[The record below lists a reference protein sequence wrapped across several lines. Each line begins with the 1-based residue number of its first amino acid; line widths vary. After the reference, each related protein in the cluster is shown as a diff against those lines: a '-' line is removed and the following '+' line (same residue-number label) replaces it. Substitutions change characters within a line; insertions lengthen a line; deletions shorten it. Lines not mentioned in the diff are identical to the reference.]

1 ILPVPY
7 ISFPLS
13 DKRKSGLLPPTLGI
27 DSVNGLEYSQPYYWN
42 IAPNRDATLEA
53 ALITKRGVRAGGEF
67 RYLEPTYRGRLLGD
81 VLPSDRLRDRNRW
94 SYALE
99 HSASVGTPV
108 GGIGVNLNIRRVS
121 DDNYW
126 RDLGRGTQGDTQRL
140 LPADALF
147 TWGGGDQHLMLRTL
161 RWQTLQ
167 DPLAPI
173 VPPYDRLPQLQWRY
187 TPSQLGMGLDA
198 SVELDTTHFHSDRSL
213 TLQPNAQRSYA
224 LAQIS
229 RPFLWPA
236 GFVTP
241 RLQLHATS
249 YQFDTPIANGARSAS
264 RALPTFSLDS
274 GLVFE
279 RDARFFSRN
288 FVQTLEPRAFYTYTP
303 YRDQHLLPVYDTAA
317 NDFNFATL
325 YTENAY
331 GGQDRIADNNLLT
344 LGLTTRLLD
353 PDTGAEAARFGLA
366 QRLRFSDQNVTLPGE
381 PLVQERLSDIMVG
394 AAVNWT
400 PQWGFNST
408 VQFNPKTRRSER
420 STIGARYQPAPFHVV
435 SAAYRFQRN
444 TSEQIDIGWQWPL
457 ADLWGGGSSPEAE
470 RASA

>member
-1 ILPVPY
+1 
-7 ISFPLS
+7 
-13 DKRKSGLLPPTLGI
+13 
-27 DSVNGLEYSQPYYWN
+27 
-42 IAPNRDATLEA
+42 
-53 ALITKRGVRAGGEF
+53 
-67 RYLEPTYRGRLLGD
+67 
-81 VLPSDRLRDRNRW
+81 
-94 SYALE
+94 
-99 HSASVGTPV
+99 
-108 GGIGVNLNIRRVS
+108 
-121 DDNYW
+121 
-126 RDLGRGTQGDTQRL
+126 

-317 NDFNFATL
+317 NDFNFATI

-366 QRLRFSDQNVTLPGE
+366 QRLRFSDQNVTLPGDGRWCRNAC
-381 PLVQERLSDIMVG
+381 QTSWW
-394 AAVNWT
+394 A
-400 PQWGFNST
+400 
-408 VQFNPKTRRSER
+408 
-420 STIGARYQPAPFHVV
+420 
-435 SAAYRFQRN
+435 QR
-444 TSEQIDIGWQWPL
+444 
-457 ADLWGGGSSPEAE
+457 
-470 RASA
+470 